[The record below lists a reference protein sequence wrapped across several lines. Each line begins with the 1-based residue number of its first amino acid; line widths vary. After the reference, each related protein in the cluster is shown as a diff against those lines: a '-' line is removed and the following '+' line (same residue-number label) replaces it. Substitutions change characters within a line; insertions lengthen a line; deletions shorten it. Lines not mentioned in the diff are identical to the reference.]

1 MSSLARAH
9 GVPSPRSAGSTVA
22 SGDFARARW
31 ERSDRFDTRLS
42 ELYDGA
48 VAAVPRAAGRTSL
61 VAVGGYGRGE
71 MSPRSDLDVVLLHA
85 PDVATTEVSRLA
97 ELLWYPLWDDGTPL
111 DHAVRDTR
119 AMRAVAADD
128 WRAALGMLDARHVAG
143 EASLTSDLRSAV
155 LGDWRRG
162 ARTRLPELR
171 AASQQRA
178 ERAGDLAYAA
188 IPDLKDSRGGLR
200 DGVVLRALVATWLV
214 DVPHQQIEEHR
225 AALLDVRDAL
235 HQAAERRTDRLHPE
249 LVAEV
254 AGLLGSDPNALGRHV
269 RGLGRRTAHLCDL
282 TWHRVD
288 QALARPSRL
297 PGRRTSRRPPL
308 ERLGEGIAALAG
320 EVVLDNRARPED
332 DPVLAL
338 RAAAE
343 AAERGLLLGP
353 ATAARLQS
361 DAPDLP
367 DPWPELARRT
377 FVRLL
382 AAGPGLVPVWEEL
395 DHAGLVG
402 RWLPEWDG
410 LRLRASD
417 SPVHRFTVDRH
428 CLQTCVE
435 ATTRLRDVARADV
448 LVVAAL
454 LHDVGK
460 QLAGDHSQVGADVA
474 ERVALR
480 MGFGADDAQLIAF
493 LVRRHL
499 LLPATAVR
507 RDLDDPETVSL
518 VADAVGDGD
527 RLALLA
533 ALTESDAR
541 SASPAAWTTWRAG
554 LVRRLVAAVS
564 VTLAARARDQPG
576 RTSSSDSRQLA
587 PPVWATGV
595 EDGSYRMRV
604 HPQPDGTRIS
614 VAALNRLGLLADV
627 AGAFAVS
634 GLTIRAARAAL
645 YEEVGTEGRHPVGV
659 SWWDV
664 DRAEVDVA
672 GLRLRLDRVL
682 DGSIDLADR
691 LLEPGAQRVALTRP
705 APAPPR
711 VRALPGVSTTA
722 TVLEVRAGDR
732 PALVWRLCRALADAD
747 VDVRSAHVDTLGPQ
761 AEDVVY
767 VTDRDGRPLSDEA
780 AEQVASTLQL
790 ALDDDMGDQIDD
802 VRG

>member
-9 GVPSPRSAGSTVA
+9 GVPSPRSAGSTVQP
-22 SGDFARARW
+22 GDFARARW
-31 ERSDRFDTRLS
+31 ERSDRFDTRLGD
-42 ELYDGA
+42 LYDSA
-48 VAAVPRAAGRTSL
+48 IATVPGAAGRASL

-85 PDVATTEVSRLA
+85 PDVETTEVSRLA

-119 AMRAVAADD
+119 TMRRVAADD

-143 EASLTSDLRSAV
+143 EASLTGDLRSAV
-155 LGDWRRG
+155 LGDWRRA

-171 AASQQRA
+171 LASQQRA
-178 ERAGDLAYAA
+178 ERAGELAYAA
-188 IPDLKDSRGGLR
+188 VPDLKDSRGGLR

-214 DVPHQQIEEHR
+214 DVPHQQVEEHR
-225 AALLDVRDAL
+225 AAVLDVRDAL
-235 HQAAERRTDRLHPE
+235 HQVAERRTDRLHPE

-254 AGLLGSDPNALGRHV
+254 AGLLGTDPCALGRHV

-297 PGRRTSRRPPL
+297 PVRRASRRPPL
-308 ERLGEGIAALAG
+308 ERIGEGIAALAG

-353 ATAARLQS
+353 TTAARLEAAS
-361 DAPDLP
+361 ADLP
-367 DPWPELARRT
+367 NPWPELARRT

-395 DHAGLVG
+395 EHAGLVG
-402 RWLPEWDG
+402 RWLPEWEG

-435 ATTRLRDVARADV
+435 AATRLREVSRADV

-474 ERVALR
+474 EKVALR
-480 MGFGADDAQLIAF
+480 MGFGADDARLIAF

-507 RDLDDPETVSL
+507 RDLDDPETVTL

-576 RTSSSDSRQLA
+576 RTSPDSRQLA
-587 PPVWATGV
+587 PPAWARGV
-595 EDGSYRMRV
+595 DDGSYRMRV

-614 VAALNRLGLLADV
+614 VAAVNRLGLLADV

-645 YEEVGTEGRHPVGV
+645 YEEAGSEGRRTVGV

-691 LLEPGAQRVALTRP
+691 LLEPGSRRVALTRP

-711 VRALPGVSTTA
+711 VRALPGVSSTA

-767 VTDRDGRPLSDEA
+767 VTDRDGRPLGDEA
-780 AEQVASTLQL
+780 ADQVASTLQRT
-790 ALDDDMGDQIDD
+790 LDDATGDRVDP